1 MDGNRITVERRSL
14 TPDPRSVTLTD
25 PSDQTSTLQLA
36 DDNTGRAVATVT
48 ASAPGIY
55 RISDGERTTL
65 AVVGAVNTPEL
76 ADVRSTGD
84 RMQPVSEATG
94 GGIQWITDTDS
105 GPNPGIEVRRTQADR
120 SQSGSGWIGLRANGD
135 YTVTGVTEVPLLP
148 VGAVLALVLGGLLMA
163 WRREGR

>member
-1 MDGNRITVERRSL
+1 MF
-14 TPDPRSVTLTD
+14 
-25 PSDQTSTLQLA
+25 
-36 DDNTGRAVATVT
+36 
-48 ASAPGIY
+48 APGQGMA
-55 RISDGERTTL
+55 R
-65 AVVGAVNTPEL
+65 GA
-76 ADVRSTGD
+76 D
-84 RMQPVSEATG
+84 ATG
-94 GGIQWITDTDS
+94 GGIHWVTDTDS